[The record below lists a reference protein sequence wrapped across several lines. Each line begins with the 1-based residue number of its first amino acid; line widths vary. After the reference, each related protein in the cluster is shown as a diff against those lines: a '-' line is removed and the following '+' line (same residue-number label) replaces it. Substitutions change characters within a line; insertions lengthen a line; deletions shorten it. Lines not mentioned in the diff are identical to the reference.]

1 MQMAA
6 RWSAALAMS
15 GVLVLALVS
24 TFAWR
29 LRLQEKAIERE
40 TLRERLE
47 NAASLVAR
55 ESERALQQAFADE
68 RTSLMVEWDE
78 RGLRRTSGMPL
89 VWSTATAPRPP
100 DALESSFVAG
110 EQLEFAER
118 RPEQAILAYRS
129 FLGNS
134 DAAVRAGALLRIA
147 RCQRTLGRHADA
159 VETYRQLAMM
169 GEVRVAGA
177 PAVLVG
183 RREQLAILEAHGDSA
198 EAARQ
203 RAGLETL
210 LERGGLALD
219 RPTSSFTPKGFQPSR
234 DGACG
239 PRLRRNFFAVRPSQ
253 RAGRHC

>member
-1 MQMAA
+1 MQTAP

-15 GVLVLALVS
+15 GALVLALVS
-24 TFAWR
+24 TFVWR

-78 RGLRRTSGMPL
+78 RGLRRTSGVPL
-89 VWSTATAPRPP
+89 VWSTATGAGPRDAP
-100 DALESSFVAG
+100 ESSFVAG
-110 EQLEFAER
+110 EKLEFSGR
-118 RPEQAILAYRS
+118 RPEQAIVAYRD
-129 FLGNS
+129 FLRSS
-134 DAAVRAGALLRIA
+134 DAAVRAGASATA
-147 RCQRTLGRHADA
+147 RCQRTLGRQADA
-159 VETYRQLAMM
+159 VDTYRQLAMM

-183 RREQLAILEAHGDSA
+183 RREQLAILEARGDSA
-198 EAARQ
+198 EAARE
-203 RAGLETL
+203 RAGLEAL
-210 LERGGLALD
+210 LDMAVSLSIAL
-219 RPTSSFTPKGFQPSR
+219 RSSSTPKSFQPPR

-239 PRLRRNFFAVRPSQ
+239 PRLRRNSFDVRPSQ
-253 RAGRHC
+253 RAERHC